1 MSQDLGMNM
10 IGQNTTS
17 ALDPLQSALI
27 PMVIE
32 QTSRGERSFDIYS
45 RLLKER
51 IIFLNGPVE
60 DYMAAVICAQLL
72 FLESENPKKDIFMYI
87 NSPGGIVTSGLAIY
101 DTMEYI
107 RPDVATVCMGQ
118 AASMGSLL
126 LTAGAA
132 GKRYALPNAR
142 IMTHQP
148 SGGFQGQAT
157 DIEIHAKEI
166 INLRGRLNGIYE
178 KHSGKTL
185 KQIEKIMERDTF
197 MSPQEALDMG
207 LIDEVVSKRAELP
220 EDSK

>member
-1 MSQDLGMNM
+1 M
-10 IGQNTTS
+10 IEPTN
-17 ALDPLQSALI
+17 LNLV

-32 QTSRGERSFDIYS
+32 QTGRGERSFDIFS

-60 DYMAAVICAQLL
+60 DNMASLVCAQLL
-72 FLESENPKKDIFMYI
+72 FLESENPNKDIYMYI
-87 NSPGGIVTSGLAIY
+87 NSPGGVVTSGLAIY
-101 DTMEYI
+101 DTMQYI

-126 LTAGAA
+126 LTAGAKD
-132 GKRYALPNAR
+132 KRYSLPHAR

-166 INLRGRLNGIYE
+166 INLRGRLNAIYE
-178 KHSGKTL
+178 KHSGKTI

-197 MSPQEALDMG
+197 MSPEEALDMG
-207 LIDEVVSKRAELP
+207 LIDEVVTERPDAP
-220 EDSK
+220 

>member
-1 MSQDLGMNM
+1 MTQTMNVAPPM
-10 IGQNTTS
+10 DMN
-17 ALDPLQSALI
+17 LV

-32 QTSRGERSFDIYS
+32 QTGRGERSFDIFS

-60 DYMAAVICAQLL
+60 DVMASLVCAQLL
-72 FLESENPKKDIFMYI
+72 FLESENPNKDIFMYI

-101 DTMEYI
+101 DTMQYI
-107 RPDVATVCMGQ
+107 RPDVATVCIGQ

-126 LTAGAA
+126 LTAGAD
-132 GKRYALPNAR
+132 GKRYSLPHSR

-166 INLRGRLNGIYE
+166 LSLRTRLNKIYE
-178 KHSGKTL
+178 QHSGKTL

-197 MSPQEALDMG
+197 LSPEEAKEMG
-207 LIDEVVSKRAELP
+207 LIDEVVSKRPNEAE
-220 EDSK
+220 EAKK